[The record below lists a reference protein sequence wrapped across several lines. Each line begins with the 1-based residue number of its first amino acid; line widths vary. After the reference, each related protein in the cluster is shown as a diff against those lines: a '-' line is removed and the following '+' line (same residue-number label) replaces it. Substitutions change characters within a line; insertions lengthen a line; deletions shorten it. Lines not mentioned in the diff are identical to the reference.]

1 MDSVCVVVGGESIVF
16 VCLRGVWIEIIG
28 GMVLIVEMLMIGGIW
43 VMSIFR
49 MYSCIWAKIVGL
61 SMLC

>member
-28 GMVLIVEMLMIGGIW
+28 GMVLIVEILMIGGIW

-49 MYSCIWAKIVGL
+49 MYRCI
-61 SMLC
+61 